1 MGRSIFQLQIVRAV
15 AALIVVVFHARN
27 ELNHRGFADPFPDL
41 TIGAFGVDLF
51 FVVSGFIMVVASERL
66 FGRPGAAGP
75 FLARRVLRI
84 APLYWA
90 FTAAFALI
98 ALRLGHLPG
107 HPRASLA
114 HIVAS
119 FLFLPALRPEDG
131 AYFPVY
137 SLGWT
142 LNYEMF
148 FYVCFALTLRLARAR
163 AVAALSA
170 ALIGL
175 VSVGRLV
182 ALPWPL
188 FYWADPI
195 VLEFMFGLWLGL
207 AHRAGW
213 RVPVRAGVALSL
225 TALAGVAA
233 YVPSIDS
240 AQAWRGLAWGC
251 RPRLWSPRRSG
262 WGRRGPA
269 GRPAPSRGSG
279 MPRSRSTSSTRPCS
293 SRSTTS
299 CPGSRTRT
307 ASTRSPMRCS
317 SSPPPRPPP
326 WRCSGSSRRPSRG
339 GCRPWSPRRPR
350 AAAGRGGTA
359 TRRRDVG
366 NIPTRIESW

>member
-240 AQAWRGLAWGC
+240 AQAWRGLAWGVPAAALVASALGMGASGTSWPA
-251 RPRLWSPRRSG
+251 RALTRLGDASFSLYLVHSALFIAIHDVVSRVTDPHRFDPVAYAVLLVAASVAAALALFRFFEAPVTRRLQAMVAPSPARSGGPRRD
-262 WGRRGPA
+262 RDA
-269 GRPAPSRGSG
+269 AP
-279 MPRSRSTSSTRPCS
+279 
-293 SRSTTS
+293 
-299 CPGSRTRT
+299 
-307 ASTRSPMRCS
+307 
-317 SSPPPRPPP
+317 
-326 WRCSGSSRRPSRG
+326 
-339 GCRPWSPRRPR
+339 
-350 AAAGRGGTA
+350 
-359 TRRRDVG
+359 
-366 NIPTRIESW
+366 